1 MFTGGCDKIVKM
13 WPLMSGGAPTQ
24 VAAHDAPIKEVA
36 WIENMSMLV
45 TGSWDKTLR
54 QMQISLLD

>member
-13 WPLMSGGAPTQ
+13 WPLLSGGQPTQ
-24 VAAHDAPIKEVA
+24 VAAHDAPIKEIA
-36 WIENMSMLV
+36 WIEQLNCVV

-54 QMQISLLD
+54 QVQINLLS